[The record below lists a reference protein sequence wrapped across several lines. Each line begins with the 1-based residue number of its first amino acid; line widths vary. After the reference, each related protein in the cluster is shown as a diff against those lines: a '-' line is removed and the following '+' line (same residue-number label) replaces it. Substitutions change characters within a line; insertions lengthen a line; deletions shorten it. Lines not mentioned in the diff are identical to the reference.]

1 MSIIATNTMPAIN
14 VFADEIIR
22 NKSISIEE
30 ELIKNM
36 TVENFKIKN
45 YENFAKY
52 NEVYR
57 VSIKSIT
64 NNELYELNE
73 KELFNYRQELIK
85 TIGNSSNID
94 KISKLQKILE
104 QTKKMLQ
111 TNEFIIL
118 NTEKLQKQIDLLTQE
133 LDIFISKELTINNR
147 SFKINLYTQ
156 DLDIQKEKNLEL
168 IYTGEGGS
176 DSDRALANKYLK
188 IGQTYKVKDI
198 NVLAWHTDIILEDF
212 PNIDFN
218 SVLFTDKNNS
228 NEYLEPYLEE
238 YRKNN
243 RRW

>member
-1 MSIIATNTMPAIN
+1 MT
-14 VFADEIIR
+14 
-22 NKSISIEE
+22 IEE
-30 ELIKNM
+30 LNIESYYLYKICSKYKIGKIQKKNKTCIIM
-36 TVENFKIKN
+36 KDGTKI
-45 YENFAKY
+45 YL
-52 NEVYR
+52 
-57 VSIKSIT
+57 KSIT

-176 DSDRALANKYLK
+176 DSDKALANKYLK
-188 IGQTYKVKDI
+188 IGQVYKVKDI
-198 NVLAWHTDIILEDF
+198 NVLAWNTDIILEDF
-212 PNIDFN
+212 PNINFN
-218 SVLFTDKNNS
+218 SVLFRDKNNS
-228 NEYLEPYLEE
+228 DEYLEPYFEE

-243 RRW
+243 GKW